1 MRNFIAS
8 LQRLKIKI
16 EAQNK
21 NLLITDRIIFKFY
34 NMERV
39 ETLCNLLSE
48 KLQKKATIAELL
60 TTVKMI
66 ESELL
71 HLQKITPPVAS
82 NTSTTAI
89 NIAKQITPERPEGI
103 KLEKQEEEKIVEVL
117 QIDEAEMEAELDEIK
132 RNVEDRTKLSYQ
144 NKPPVLFD
152 AIDDVPTL
160 AGRQN
165 AGVSQYLNIKE
176 IHETLPTNSNV
187 SLNERLKQTGNELS
201 EKLQETPVKDLKK
214 AIGIN
219 DRFKFLSELFRGDEA
234 MYERSI
240 KTINSYAIYPEA
252 EYWIRR
258 ELKLKLG
265 WDDKNET
272 VKQFDQLV
280 RRRFS

>member
-1 MRNFIAS
+1 
-8 LQRLKIKI
+8 
-16 EAQNK
+16 
-21 NLLITDRIIFKFY
+21 
-34 NMERV
+34 MERV

-48 KLQKKATIAELL
+48 KLQKKATISELL

-71 HLQKITPPVAS
+71 HLQKITPKA
-82 NTSTTAI
+82 TSDTPTTAI
-89 NIAKQITPERPEGI
+89 NIAKQTIPEQPTEI
-103 KLEKQEEEKIVEVL
+103 NLEYENEEKIIEVL
-117 QIDEAEMEAELDEIK
+117 QVDEAEMEAELEEIK
-132 RNVEDRTKLSYQ
+132 RNVEDRSKLSHQ

-160 AGRQN
+160 ASRQKTPI
-165 AGVSQYLNIKE
+165 SQIKNIKE
-176 IHETLPTNSNV
+176 VHETLPAESNV
-187 SLNERLKQTGNELS
+187 SLNDKLKQASNELS
-201 EKLQETPVKDLKK
+201 ETLQEAPVKDLKK

-272 VKQFDQLV
+272 VRQFDQLV

>member
-1 MRNFIAS
+1 
-8 LQRLKIKI
+8 
-16 EAQNK
+16 
-21 NLLITDRIIFKFY
+21 
-34 NMERV
+34 MERV

-48 KLQKKATIAELL
+48 KLQKKAGVAELL

-71 HLQKITPPVAS
+71 HLQKITPPTHNTVAS
-82 NTSTTAI
+82 TAI
-89 NIAKQITPERPEGI
+89 HIAKQITPEI
-103 KLEKQEEEKIVEVL
+103 KDEPVEDEKIIEVL
-117 QIDEAEMEAELDEIK
+117 QIDEAEMEAELEEIK
-132 RNVEDRTKLSYQ
+132 RNVDDRTKLSHQ
-144 NKPPVLFD
+144 NKPPVMFD

-165 AGVSQYLNIKE
+165 ATATPFAGVKE
-176 IHETLPTNSNV
+176 VHEMLPTNKNV
-187 SLNERLKQTGNELS
+187 SLNDRLKQNNSELS
-201 EKLQETPVKDLKK
+201 DTLQDTPVKDLRK

-219 DRFKFLSELFRGDEA
+219 DRFKFLNELFRGDDA

-272 VKQFDQLV
+272 VRQFDQLV

>member
-1 MRNFIAS
+1 
-8 LQRLKIKI
+8 
-16 EAQNK
+16 
-21 NLLITDRIIFKFY
+21 
-34 NMERV
+34 MERV

-48 KLQKKATIAELL
+48 KLQKKAGVAELL

-71 HLQKITPPVAS
+71 HLQKITPPTH
-82 NTSTTAI
+82 NTASTTAI
-89 NIAKQITPERPEGI
+89 HIAKQITPEI
-103 KLEKQEEEKIVEVL
+103 KDEPVEDEKIVEVL
-117 QIDEAEMEAELDEIK
+117 QIDEAEMEAELEEIK
-132 RNVEDRTKLSYQ
+132 RNVDDRTKLSHQ

-165 AGVSQYLNIKE
+165 ATATPFAGVKE
-176 IHETLPTNSNV
+176 VHEMLPTNNNV
-187 SLNERLKQTGNELS
+187 SLNDRLKQNSSELS
-201 EKLQETPVKDLKK
+201 DTLQDTPVKDLRK

-219 DRFKFLSELFRGDEA
+219 DRFKFLNELFRGDDA

-272 VKQFDQLV
+272 VRQFDQLV

>member
-1 MRNFIAS
+1 
-8 LQRLKIKI
+8 
-16 EAQNK
+16 
-21 NLLITDRIIFKFY
+21 
-34 NMERV
+34 MERV

-48 KLQKKATIAELL
+48 KLQKKAAVAELL

-71 HLQKITPPVAS
+71 HLQKITPPVS
-82 NTSTTAI
+82 STTTTTAI
-89 NIAKQITPERPEGI
+89 NIARQFIPENLQEI
-103 KLEKQEEEKIVEVL
+103 KLESAAEEKIVEVL
-117 QIDEAEMEAELDEIK
+117 QIDEAELEAELDEIK
-132 RNVEDRTKLSYQ
+132 RNLDDRTKLSHQ

-165 AGVSQYLNIKE
+165 TAVSLFPNIKE
-176 IHETLPTNSNV
+176 VHETLPTNNNV
-187 SLNERLKQTGNELS
+187 SLNDRLKQNSSELS
-201 EKLQETPVKDLKK
+201 DTLQDTPVKDLRK

-219 DRFKFLSELFRGDEA
+219 DRFKFLNELFRGDDA

-272 VKQFDQLV
+272 VRQFDQLV

>member
-1 MRNFIAS
+1 
-8 LQRLKIKI
+8 
-16 EAQNK
+16 
-21 NLLITDRIIFKFY
+21 
-34 NMERV
+34 MERV

-48 KLQKKATIAELL
+48 KLQKKAAVAELL

-71 HLQKITPPVAS
+71 HLQKITPPTN
-82 NTSTTAI
+82 NTAATTAI
-89 NIAKQITPERPEGI
+89 HIAKQITPQV
-103 KLEKQEEEKIVEVL
+103 QEELKDEPAEAEKIVEVL
-117 QIDEAEMEAELDEIK
+117 QIDEAEMEAELEEIK
-132 RNVEDRTKLSYQ
+132 RNAEDRTKLSHQ
-144 NKPPVLFD
+144 NKPAVVFD

-160 AGRQN
+160 AGRQYS
-165 AGVSQYLNIKE
+165 APSPAAPVKE
-176 IHETLPTNSNV
+176 VHEMLPTNNNV
-187 SLNERLKQTGNELS
+187 SLNDRLKQNSNELS
-201 EKLQETPVKDLKK
+201 DTLKDTPVKDLKK

-219 DRFKFLSELFRGDEA
+219 DRFKFLNELFRGDDA

-272 VKQFDQLV
+272 VRQFDQLV

>member
-1 MRNFIAS
+1 
-8 LQRLKIKI
+8 
-16 EAQNK
+16 
-21 NLLITDRIIFKFY
+21 
-34 NMERV
+34 MERV

-48 KLQKKATIAELL
+48 KLQKKATVAELL

-71 HLQKITPPVAS
+71 HLQKITPPVTL
-82 NTSTTAI
+82 NTSTAI
-89 NIAKQITPERPEGI
+89 NIAKQIIPEKVQELAFGTA
-103 KLEKQEEEKIVEVL
+103 EEEKIVEVL
-117 QIDEAEMEAELDEIK
+117 QIDEAELEAELEEIK
-132 RNVEDRTKLSYQ
+132 RNADDRTKLSQQ

-165 AGVSQYLNIKE
+165 PAILPIVTIKE
-176 IHETLPTNSNV
+176 VHETIPTNNNV
-187 SLNERLKQTGNELS
+187 SLNERLKQSSNELS
-201 EKLQETPVKDLKK
+201 DSLQEMPVKDLKK

-219 DRFKFLSELFRGDEA
+219 DRFKFLSELFRGDDA

>member
-1 MRNFIAS
+1 
-8 LQRLKIKI
+8 
-16 EAQNK
+16 
-21 NLLITDRIIFKFY
+21 
-34 NMERV
+34 MERV

-71 HLQKITPPVAS
+71 HLQKITPPVLL

-89 NIAKQITPERPEGI
+89 NIARQITPDKPEEI
-103 KLEKQEEEKIVEVL
+103 KSEKQEEEKIVEVL
-117 QIDEAEMEAELDEIK
+117 QMDEAEMEAELDEIK
-132 RNVEDRTKLSYQ
+132 RNVEDRTKLSHQ

-165 AGVSQYLNIKE
+165 AGASQFLNIKE
-176 IHETLPTNSNV
+176 IHETLPTNNNV
-187 SLNERLKQTGNELS
+187 SLNERLKQTRNELS
-201 EKLQETPVKDLKK
+201 ETLQETPVKDLKK

-219 DRFKFLSELFRGDEA
+219 DRFKFLSELFRGDDA

-265 WDDKNET
+265 WDDKNES

>member
-1 MRNFIAS
+1 
-8 LQRLKIKI
+8 
-16 EAQNK
+16 
-21 NLLITDRIIFKFY
+21 
-34 NMERV
+34 MERV

-48 KLQKKATIAELL
+48 KLQKKASISELL

-219 DRFKFLSELFRGDEA
+219 DRFKFLSELFRGDDA

>member
-1 MRNFIAS
+1 
-8 LQRLKIKI
+8 
-16 EAQNK
+16 
-21 NLLITDRIIFKFY
+21 
-34 NMERV
+34 MERV

-60 TTVKMI
+60 TTLKMI

-71 HLQKITPPVAS
+71 HLQKITPPV
-82 NTSTTAI
+82 TLTKTTTAI
-89 NIAKQITPERPEGI
+89 NIGKQFIPEKLQEI
-103 KLEKQEEEKIVEVL
+103 KFESAAEEKTLEVL
-117 QIDEAEMEAELDEIK
+117 QIDEAELEAELDEIK
-132 RNVEDRTKLSYQ
+132 KNADDRTKLSHQ

-165 AGVSQYLNIKE
+165 AAVSPFPNIKE
-176 IHETLPTNSNV
+176 VHETLPTNNHV
-187 SLNERLKQTGNELS
+187 SINDRLKQTSFELS
-201 EKLQETPVKDLKK
+201 DTLKDTPVKDLKK

-219 DRFKFLSELFRGDEA
+219 DRFKFLSELFRGDDA

-240 KTINSYAIYPEA
+240 KTINNYAIYPEA

-280 RRRFS
+280 KRRFS

>member
-1 MRNFIAS
+1 
-8 LQRLKIKI
+8 
-16 EAQNK
+16 
-21 NLLITDRIIFKFY
+21 
-34 NMERV
+34 MERV
-39 ETLCNLLSE
+39 ETLWNLLGE
-48 KLQKKATIAELL
+48 KIQKKAAISELI

-71 HLQKITPPVAS
+71 HLQKITPPAAS
-82 NTSTTAI
+82 NTSTTSI
-89 NIAKQITPERPEGI
+89 NIAKPILPEKPEEI
-103 KLEKQEEEKIVEVL
+103 KVEAAQEDKIVEVL
-117 QIDEAEMEAELDEIK
+117 QVDEAEMEAELDEIK
-132 RNVEDRTKLSYQ
+132 RNVEDRTKLSQ
-144 NKPPVLFD
+144 HNKPPALFD

-165 AGVSQYLNIKE
+165 ATTSQSSSIKE
-176 IHETLPTNSNV
+176 VHETLPTNNNL
-187 SLNERLKQTGNELS
+187 SLNERLKQTNNELS
-201 EKLQETPVKDLKK
+201 DTLQETPVKDLRK

-219 DRFKFLSELFRGDEA
+219 DRFKFLSELFRGDDA

-240 KTINSYAIYPEA
+240 KTINGYAIYPEA

-265 WDDKNET
+265 WDDKNEI

>member
-1 MRNFIAS
+1 
-8 LQRLKIKI
+8 
-16 EAQNK
+16 
-21 NLLITDRIIFKFY
+21 
-34 NMERV
+34 MERV

-48 KLQKKATIAELL
+48 KLQKKVAITELL

-71 HLQKITPPVAS
+71 HLQKITPTVNS
-82 NTSTTAI
+82 NSSTTAI
-89 NIAKQITPERPEGI
+89 NIAKQITPTEPEEI
-103 KLEKQEEEKIVEVL
+103 NLEVTQEEKIVEVL

-132 RNVEDRTKLSYQ
+132 RNVEDRTKFSHQ
-144 NKPPVLFD
+144 NKPPALFD

-165 AGVSQYLNIKE
+165 TTASQFSNIKE
-176 IHETLPTNSNV
+176 VHETLPTNNNV
-187 SLNERLKQTGNELS
+187 SLNDRLKQTNNELS
-201 EKLQETPVKDLKK
+201 ETLQEAPVKDLKK

-219 DRFKFLSELFRGDEA
+219 DRFKFLSELFRGDDA

>member
-1 MRNFIAS
+1 
-8 LQRLKIKI
+8 
-16 EAQNK
+16 
-21 NLLITDRIIFKFY
+21 
-34 NMERV
+34 MERV
-39 ETLCNLLSE
+39 ETLCNLLRE
-48 KLQKKATIAELL
+48 KLQKKAVIAELL
-60 TTVKMI
+60 ITVKMI

-71 HLQKITPPVAS
+71 HLQKITPPTHNIVA
-82 NTSTTAI
+82 TTAI
-89 NIAKQITPERPEGI
+89 HIAKQITPDI
-103 KLEKQEEEKIVEVL
+103 KEEIKDEPAENEKIVEVL
-117 QIDEAEMEAELDEIK
+117 QIDEAEMEAELEEIK
-132 RNVEDRTKLSYQ
+132 RNADDRTKLSYQ

-165 AGVSQYLNIKE
+165 ATSAPFARVKE
-176 IHETLPTNSNV
+176 LHEMLPTNKNV
-187 SLNERLKQTGNELS
+187 SLNDRLKQNSNELS
-201 EKLQETPVKDLKK
+201 DTLQETPVKDLRK

-219 DRFKFLSELFRGDEA
+219 DRFKFLNELFRGDDA

-272 VKQFDQLV
+272 VQQFDQLV

>member
-1 MRNFIAS
+1 
-8 LQRLKIKI
+8 
-16 EAQNK
+16 
-21 NLLITDRIIFKFY
+21 
-34 NMERV
+34 MERV

-48 KLQKKATIAELL
+48 KLQKKASVAELL

-71 HLQKITPPVAS
+71 HLQIITPPV
-82 NTSTTAI
+82 NFTTSTAI
-89 NIAKQITPERPEGI
+89 NIAKQIMPQKVEEL
-103 KLEKQEEEKIVEVL
+103 KLETEEEEKIVEVL
-117 QIDEAEMEAELDEIK
+117 QMDEAELEAELEEIK
-132 RNVEDRTKLSYQ
+132 RNAEDRTKLSHQ

-165 AGVSQYLNIKE
+165 APVSLFANIKE
-176 IHETLPTNSNV
+176 VHETLPTNNNV
-187 SLNERLKQTGNELS
+187 SLNDRLKQTSNELS
-201 EKLQETPVKDLKK
+201 ETLQEMPVKDLKK

-219 DRFKFLSELFRGDEA
+219 DRFKFLSELFRGDDA

>member
-1 MRNFIAS
+1 
-8 LQRLKIKI
+8 
-16 EAQNK
+16 
-21 NLLITDRIIFKFY
+21 
-34 NMERV
+34 MERV

-48 KLQKKATIAELL
+48 KLQKKAGVAELL

-71 HLQKITPPVAS
+71 HLQKITPPTH
-82 NTSTTAI
+82 NTASTTAI
-89 NIAKQITPERPEGI
+89 HIAKQITPEI
-103 KLEKQEEEKIVEVL
+103 KDEPVEDEKIVEVL
-117 QIDEAEMEAELDEIK
+117 QIDEAEMEAELEEIK
-132 RNVEDRTKLSYQ
+132 RNVDDRTKLSHQ
-144 NKPPVLFD
+144 NKPPVMFD

-165 AGVSQYLNIKE
+165 TTVAPFAGVKE
-176 IHETLPTNSNV
+176 VHEMLPTNNNV
-187 SLNERLKQTGNELS
+187 SLNDRLKQNSSELS
-201 EKLQETPVKDLKK
+201 DTLQDIPVKDLRK

-219 DRFKFLSELFRGDEA
+219 DRFKFLNELFRGDDA

-272 VKQFDQLV
+272 VRQFDQLV

>member
-1 MRNFIAS
+1 
-8 LQRLKIKI
+8 
-16 EAQNK
+16 
-21 NLLITDRIIFKFY
+21 
-34 NMERV
+34 MERV

-48 KLQKKATIAELL
+48 KLQKKASIAELL

-71 HLQKITPPVAS
+71 HLQKITPPVIS
-82 NTSTTAI
+82 TQSTTAV
-89 NIAKQITPERPEGI
+89 NIAKQTIPEKPIQIITEST
-103 KLEKQEEEKIVEVL
+103 EEEKIVEVL
-117 QIDEAEMEAELDEIK
+117 QIDEAELEAELEEIK
-132 RNVEDRTKLSYQ
+132 RNADDRIKLSQQ

-165 AGVSQYLNIKE
+165 PAVLPIVTIKE
-176 IHETLPTNSNV
+176 VHETIPTNKFV
-187 SLNERLKQTGNELS
+187 SLNDKLKQASNEVSDSLK
-201 EKLQETPVKDLKK
+201 EMPVKDLRK

-219 DRFKFLSELFRGDEA
+219 DRFKFLSELFRGDES

-240 KTINSYAIYPEA
+240 KTINSYTIYPEA

>member
-1 MRNFIAS
+1 
-8 LQRLKIKI
+8 
-16 EAQNK
+16 
-21 NLLITDRIIFKFY
+21 
-34 NMERV
+34 MERV
-39 ETLCNLLSE
+39 ETLCSLLTE
-48 KLQKKATIAELL
+48 KLQKKATITELL

-71 HLQKITPPVAS
+71 HLQKITPPVDTNS
-82 NTSTTAI
+82 STTAI
-89 NIAKQITPERPEGI
+89 NIAKQITPDKKDEV
-103 KLEKQEEEKIVEVL
+103 KLENIGEEKIVEVL

-132 RNVEDRTKLSYQ
+132 RNVEDRTKFFHP

-160 AGRQN
+160 AGRQTSSTSHF
-165 AGVSQYLNIKE
+165 ANIKE
-176 IHETLPTNSNV
+176 VHETLPTNNNV
-187 SLNERLKQTGNELS
+187 SLNDRLKQTSNELS
-201 EKLQETPVKDLKK
+201 ETLQEAPVKDLKK

-219 DRFKFLSELFRGDEA
+219 DRFKFLSELFRGDDA

-240 KTINSYAIYPEA
+240 KTINNYAIYPEA

-280 RRRFS
+280 RRRFA

>member
-1 MRNFIAS
+1 
-8 LQRLKIKI
+8 
-16 EAQNK
+16 
-21 NLLITDRIIFKFY
+21 
-34 NMERV
+34 MERV

-48 KLQKKATIAELL
+48 KLQKKAGVAELL

-71 HLQKITPPVAS
+71 HLQKITPPS
-82 NTSTTAI
+82 HDTTGTTAI
-89 NIAKQITPERPEGI
+89 HIAKEIIFEI
-103 KLEKQEEEKIVEVL
+103 KDKPVEDEKIVEVL
-117 QIDEAEMEAELDEIK
+117 QIDEAEMEAELEEIK
-132 RNVEDRTKLSYQ
+132 RNVDDRTKLSHQ

-152 AIDDVPTL
+152 EIDDVPTL

-165 AGVSQYLNIKE
+165 AAVSLFPNKKE
-176 IHETLPTNSNV
+176 VHETLPTNNNV
-187 SLNERLKQTGNELS
+187 SLNDRLKQNSSELS
-201 EKLQETPVKDLKK
+201 DTLQDIPVKDLRK

-219 DRFKFLSELFRGDEA
+219 DRFKFLNELFRGDDA

-272 VKQFDQLV
+272 VRQFDQLV

>member
-1 MRNFIAS
+1 
-8 LQRLKIKI
+8 
-16 EAQNK
+16 
-21 NLLITDRIIFKFY
+21 
-34 NMERV
+34 MERV

-48 KLQKKATIAELL
+48 KLQKKAAVAELL

-71 HLQKITPPVAS
+71 HLQKITPPTNNIAA
-82 NTSTTAI
+82 TTAI
-89 NIAKQITPERPEGI
+89 HIAKQTTPLVEE
-103 KLEKQEEEKIVEVL
+103 KLKDEPIEDEKIVEVL
-117 QIDEAEMEAELDEIK
+117 QIDEAEMEAELEEIK
-132 RNVEDRTKLSYQ
+132 RNAEDRTKLSHQ
-144 NKPPVLFD
+144 NKPAVVFD

-165 AGVSQYLNIKE
+165 SPSVRQAAVKE
-176 IHETLPTNSNV
+176 VHEMLPKNNNV
-187 SLNERLKQTGNELS
+187 SLNDRLKHNSSELS
-201 EKLQETPVKDLKK
+201 NSLQDTPVKDLRK

-219 DRFKFLSELFRGDEA
+219 DRFKFLSELFRGDDA

>member
-1 MRNFIAS
+1 
-8 LQRLKIKI
+8 
-16 EAQNK
+16 
-21 NLLITDRIIFKFY
+21 
-34 NMERV
+34 MERV

-48 KLQKKATIAELL
+48 KLQKKAGVAELL

-71 HLQKITPPVAS
+71 HLQKITPPTH
-82 NTSTTAI
+82 NTASTTAI
-89 NIAKQITPERPEGI
+89 HIAKQITPEI
-103 KLEKQEEEKIVEVL
+103 KDEPVEDEKIVEVL
-117 QIDEAEMEAELDEIK
+117 QIDEAEMEAELEEIK
-132 RNVEDRTKLSYQ
+132 RNVDDRTKLSHQ

-165 AGVSQYLNIKE
+165 AAVSLFPNIKE
-176 IHETLPTNSNV
+176 VHETLPTNNNV
-187 SLNERLKQTGNELS
+187 SLNDRLKQNSSELS
-201 EKLQETPVKDLKK
+201 DTLQDTPVKDLRK

-219 DRFKFLSELFRGDEA
+219 DRFKFLNELFRGDDA

-272 VKQFDQLV
+272 VRQFDQLV

>member
-1 MRNFIAS
+1 
-8 LQRLKIKI
+8 
-16 EAQNK
+16 
-21 NLLITDRIIFKFY
+21 
-34 NMERV
+34 MERV

-48 KLQKKATIAELL
+48 KLQKKATVAELL

-71 HLQKITPPVAS
+71 HLQKITAKDTLNIS
-82 NTSTTAI
+82 STTI
-89 NIAKQITPERPEGI
+89 NIARQTLPEKSEEI
-103 KLEKQEEEKIVEVL
+103 KFENTEEEKTIEVL

-132 RNVEDRTKLSYQ
+132 RNIEDRTKLSHQ
-144 NKPPVLFD
+144 NKPPVFD

-165 AGVSQYLNIKE
+165 TPVKHFANIKE
-176 IHETLPTNSNV
+176 VHETLPTNNNV
-187 SLNERLKQTGNELS
+187 SLNERLKQTRNELS
-201 EKLQETPVKDLKK
+201 ETLQETPVKDLKK

-219 DRFKFLSELFRGDEA
+219 DRFKFLSELFRGDDA

-240 KTINSYAIYPEA
+240 KTINNYAIYPEA

>member
-1 MRNFIAS
+1 
-8 LQRLKIKI
+8 
-16 EAQNK
+16 
-21 NLLITDRIIFKFY
+21 
-34 NMERV
+34 MERV

-48 KLQKKATIAELL
+48 KLQKKAAVAELL

-71 HLQKITPPVAS
+71 HFLKNTPPVTL
-82 NTSTTAI
+82 NTSSTAI
-89 NIAKQITPERPEGI
+89 SIAKQIISENPQKI
-103 KLEKQEEEKIVEVL
+103 KYETAAEEKIVEVL
-117 QIDEAEMEAELDEIK
+117 QIDEAEMEAELEELK
-132 RNVEDRTKLSYQ
+132 RNAEDRTKFSYQ
-144 NKPPVLFD
+144 NKPPALFD
-152 AIDDVPTL
+152 AIEDVPTL
-160 AGRQN
+160 AGMQN
-165 AGVSQYLNIKE
+165 APVQPFANIKE
-176 IHETLPTNSNV
+176 IHETLPTNTKV
-187 SLNERLKQTGNELS
+187 SLNERLKQTSSELS
-201 EKLQETPVKDLKK
+201 ETLQETPVKDLKK

-219 DRFKFLSELFRGDEA
+219 DRFKFLSELFRGDDA

-240 KTINSYAIYPEA
+240 KTINGYAIYPEA

>member
-1 MRNFIAS
+1 
-8 LQRLKIKI
+8 
-16 EAQNK
+16 
-21 NLLITDRIIFKFY
+21 
-34 NMERV
+34 MERV
-39 ETLCNLLSE
+39 ETLCNLLNE
-48 KLQKKATIAELL
+48 KLQKKASIAELL
-60 TTVKMI
+60 TTLKMI

-71 HLQKITPPVAS
+71 HLQKITPPVTLTT
-82 NTSTTAI
+82 NTTAI
-89 NIAKQITPERPEGI
+89 NIAKQFIPKKLQEI
-103 KLEKQEEEKIVEVL
+103 KFESAAEEKTLEVL
-117 QIDEAEMEAELDEIK
+117 QIDEAELEAELDEIK
-132 RNVEDRTKLSYQ
+132 KNVDDRTKLSHQ

-165 AGVSQYLNIKE
+165 TGVTQFLNIKE

>member
-1 MRNFIAS
+1 
-8 LQRLKIKI
+8 
-16 EAQNK
+16 
-21 NLLITDRIIFKFY
+21 
-34 NMERV
+34 MERV
-39 ETLCNLLSE
+39 ETLCNLLGE
-48 KLQKKATIAELL
+48 KLQNKASIKDLL

-71 HLQKITPPVAS
+71 HLQKITPPAALDTTT
-82 NTSTTAI
+82 TSI
-89 NIAKQITPERPEGI
+89 NIAKQITPAKPEELL
-103 KLEKQEEEKIVEVL
+103 KSEVTSEEKIVEVL
-117 QIDEAEMEAELDEIK
+117 QVDEAEMEAELDEIK
-132 RNVEDRTKLSYQ
+132 RNVEDRTKLSQ
-144 NKPPVLFD
+144 HNKPPALFD

-165 AGVSQYLNIKE
+165 VTTSQFANIKE
-176 IHETLPTNSNV
+176 VHETLPTNNNV
-187 SLNERLKQTGNELS
+187 SLNERLKQTNNELS
-201 EKLQETPVKDLKK
+201 ETLQETPVKDLRK

-219 DRFKFLSELFRGDEA
+219 DRFKFLSELFRGDDA

>member
-1 MRNFIAS
+1 
-8 LQRLKIKI
+8 
-16 EAQNK
+16 
-21 NLLITDRIIFKFY
+21 
-34 NMERV
+34 MERV

-48 KLQKKATIAELL
+48 KLQKKATISELL

-71 HLQKITPPVAS
+71 HLQKITPPTNNNGA
-82 NTSTTAI
+82 TTAI
-89 NIAKQITPERPEGI
+89 HIAKQITPQV
-103 KLEKQEEEKIVEVL
+103 KEELKDEPKEDEKIVEVL
-117 QIDEAEMEAELDEIK
+117 QIDEAEMEAELEEIK
-132 RNVEDRTKLSYQ
+132 RNAEDRTKFSHQ

-160 AGRQN
+160 AGRQYIPS
-165 AGVSQYLNIKE
+165 APLAAVKE
-176 IHETLPTNSNV
+176 VHEMLPTNNNV
-187 SLNERLKQTGNELS
+187 SLNDRLKQNSSELS
-201 EKLQETPVKDLKK
+201 DTLQDTPVKDLRK

-219 DRFKFLSELFRGDEA
+219 DRFKFLSELFRGDDA

-240 KTINSYAIYPEA
+240 KTINSSAIYPEA

-272 VKQFDQLV
+272 VRQFDQLV